1 MTTYLKLFCLALP
14 IMIALDASWIGVIAS
29 SFYKANIGS
38 YLSPNPNLFAAFLF
52 YCFYVIGI
60 IYFALEPALKERSF
74 MKAITPAAMLGFI
87 SYMLYDL
94 TNVATF
100 TNWPILLAVVD
111 ISWGVVIT
119 TLTSGLTY
127 ILATKIYKI

>member
-1 MTTYLKLFCLALP
+1 MTTYLKLFFLALP

-38 YLSPNPNLFAAFLF
+38 YLSPTPNLFAAFLF
-52 YCFYVIGI
+52 YCLYIVGL
-60 IYFALEPALKERSF
+60 IYFALGPAIKEHSLK
-74 MKAITPAAMLGFI
+74 KAIIPAAMLGFI

-100 TNWPILLAVVD
+100 SNWPILLAVVD
-111 ISWGVVIT
+111 ISWGVTIT